1 MTQTMSSKFLDVAF
15 YQFATIRDLHTTRT
29 DIRIRAYEL
38 GLKGTILLS
47 EEGINGTLSGDEK
60 SVRELIALIES
71 MPPFQKLTVKESW
84 SNECTH
90 VRMLVK
96 LKKEIIPLGRP
107 DIKPSEF
114 TAQRLLPAD
123 LKKWLDEGKDLVLVD
138 TRNEYEIDH
147 GTFKGAIRMGL
158 RHFRNF
164 PRHLKD
170 VEAKIPNL
178 KDRTVVMFCTGGI
191 RCEKATALALK
202 EDYKDVYQL
211 EGGIL
216 RYFEDCGEAH
226 YDGSCFVF
234 DQRIALKPDL
244 SPAIDAAARD
254 AEYEKS
260 RGYEG
265 KNQLGV

>member
-1 MTQTMSSKFLDVAF
+1 MSQSFLNVAF
-15 YQFATIRDLHTTRT
+15 YQFASITDLRNTRLM
-29 DIRIRAYEL
+29 IRIRACEL

-47 EEGINGTLSGDEK
+47 DEGINGTLSGDEE
-60 SVRELIALIES
+60 SVRALIATIEA
-71 MPPFQKLTVKESW
+71 MPPFKQLIIKESW
-84 SNECTH
+84 SHESTH

-107 DIKPSEF
+107 DIKPAEF
-114 TAQRLLPAD
+114 TAQRLFPQE
-123 LKKWLDEGKDLVLVD
+123 LKRWLDEGKDLVLID

-147 GTFKGAIRMGL
+147 GTFKGAVRMGL

-170 VEAKIPNL
+170 VEGKIPNL
-178 KDRTVVMFCTGGI
+178 KDKTVVMFCTGGI

-202 EDYKDVYQL
+202 EEYKDVYQL

-216 RYFEDCGEAH
+216 KYFEDCGDAH
-226 YDGSCFVF
+226 YEGSCFVF

-244 SPAIDAAARD
+244 SPAVDVSKRD

-260 RGYEG
+260 RGYEPA
-265 KNQLGV
+265 L

>member
-1 MTQTMSSKFLDVAF
+1 MPSAVPKPRFLDVAF
-15 YQFATIRDLHTTRT
+15 YQFATITDLHNTRLA
-29 DIRIRAYEL
+29 IRIRCCEL

-47 EEGINGTLSGDEK
+47 EEGINGTLSGDED
-60 SVRELIALIES
+60 SVRSLIAMIEA
-71 MPPFQKLTVKESW
+71 MPPFQKLTAKESW

-107 DIKPSEF
+107 DIKPAEF
-114 TAQRLLPAD
+114 TAQRVLPIE
-123 LKKWLDEGKDLVLVD
+123 LKKWLDEGKELVLVD

-147 GTFKGAIRMGL
+147 GTFKGAVRMGL

-170 VEAKIPNL
+170 VEQKIPNL
-178 KDRTVVMFCTGGI
+178 KEKTVVMFCTGGI

-202 EDYKDVYQL
+202 EDYKNVYQL

-216 RYFEDCGEAH
+216 RYFEDCGDAH

-244 SPAIDAAARD
+244 SPAVDAAARD

-260 RGYEG
+260 RGYE
-265 KNQLGV
+265 